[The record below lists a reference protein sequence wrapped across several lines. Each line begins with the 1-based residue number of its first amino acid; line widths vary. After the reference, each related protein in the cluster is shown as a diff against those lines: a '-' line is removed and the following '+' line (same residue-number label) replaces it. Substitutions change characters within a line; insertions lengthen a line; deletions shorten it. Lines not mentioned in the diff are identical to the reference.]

1 MRRRSTAFS
10 IARARR
16 NAFVSRALES
26 RLAAPP
32 SRPMT
37 CFQSR
42 LTSDSWVMEPWNH
55 KAIQPVN
62 LYFSA
67 YGFTSGGR
75 AIGIAW
81 KAIGWFATAD
91 RDRGLLP
98 IEGCLTR
105 RTKHARVVQ
114 MDERP
119 ATNRKACRF

>member
-1 MRRRSTAFS
+1 MRRRSTALS

-37 CFQSR
+37 CFPSR

-67 YGFTSGGR
+67 YAALPGEDHDLHR
-75 AIGIAW
+75 QAELHEAEKIAHQHGEPTV
-81 KAIGWFATAD
+81 ARQ
-91 RDRGLLP
+91 RD
-98 IEGCLTR
+98 
-105 RTKHARVVQ
+105 
-114 MDERP
+114 
-119 ATNRKACRF
+119 

>member
-67 YGFTSGGR
+67 YAALPGDTYSQRQERNFESFIGR
-75 AIGIAW
+75 HERKTRLEW
-81 KAIGWFATAD
+81 RTLHATA
-91 RDRGLLP
+91 
-98 IEGCLTR
+98 
-105 RTKHARVVQ
+105 AR
-114 MDERP
+114 
-119 ATNRKACRF
+119 

>member
-67 YGFTSGGR
+67 YAAEPGALVFEPLEAACPCRFNSAALLHRGMPQHHVSKQPALLPCSGG
-75 AIGIAW
+75 
-81 KAIGWFATAD
+81 
-91 RDRGLLP
+91 
-98 IEGCLTR
+98 
-105 RTKHARVVQ
+105 
-114 MDERP
+114 
-119 ATNRKACRF
+119 